1 MRSDCA
7 CGLERLSGGESAAY
21 RGLRV
26 GLIANPASVDRE
38 LRHAAELFE
47 GCGDFRLAALFGP
60 QHGARADLQDNMIE
74 SPDEYDGRLGV
85 PVYSLYGERRKP
97 AAEALAGLDV
107 LFCDLFDVGARAYTF
122 AWTML
127 LAMEACAEQGKR
139 FVVLDRPNP
148 VGGEAVE
155 GNVLEPGFE
164 SFVGMH
170 AIPMRHGMTMGE
182 LARLLND
189 ARGIG
194 AQLEV
199 IEARGWR
206 RDEWWEETG
215 REWVMPSPNMAS
227 PATAAVYPGTVLVEG
242 TNVSEGRG
250 TVKPFELTGAP
261 YLDGDRMAGRLNSL
275 GLPGVR
281 FRAAWF
287 RPVFDKWAGELCGG
301 VQAHVLDRRAF
312 KPYRTGIEI
321 VRAAMELGGEKF
333 AWREPP
339 FEYEREKMPF
349 DILAGTDRIR
359 LGLERG
365 RRAEEME
372 EEWMEGLRE
381 FERVRAGYL
390 LY

>member
-1 MRSDCA
+1 
-7 CGLERLSGGESAAY
+7 
-21 RGLRV
+21 
-26 GLIANPASVDRE
+26 
-38 LRHAAELFE
+38 
-47 GCGDFRLAALFGP
+47 
-60 QHGARADLQDNMIE
+60 
-74 SPDEYDGRLGV
+74 
-85 PVYSLYGERRKP
+85 
-97 AAEALAGLDV
+97 
-107 LFCDLFDVGARAYTF
+107 
-122 AWTML
+122 
-127 LAMEACAEQGKR
+127 
-139 FVVLDRPNP
+139 
-148 VGGEAVE
+148 
-155 GNVLEPGFE
+155 
-164 SFVGMH
+164 
-170 AIPMRHGMTMGE
+170 
-182 LARLLND
+182 
-189 ARGIG
+189 
-194 AQLEV
+194 
-199 IEARGWR
+199 
-206 RDEWWEETG
+206 
-215 REWVMPSPNMAS
+215 
-227 PATAAVYPGTVLVEG
+227 
-242 TNVSEGRG
+242 
-250 TVKPFELTGAP
+250 
-261 YLDGDRMAGRLNSL
+261 MAGRLNSL